1 MTWTI
6 RYIVLGFGLGCA
18 CRHNVISHG
27 HWALPALPEQNTLL
41 PPSTMSSPQSTS
53 PENNIHR
60 SRRPSVPIV
69 KPTPPPSNSSTMAKG
84 HSKKEPPFPPKRAPL
99 GEIRPPQN
107 PPIQGHSLPKK
118 VGRRSSKPILDW
130 FQRKLGGTARTRR
143 ASDVAHARVVNSD
156 RGGSTREKRRSGLTD
171 GSRELSRVQST
182 PSRGRLSS
190 ERDLRRL
197 SQVPP
202 SSFPSRSTTSPV
214 NVNDTTSVQ
223 EEQEGRG
230 DVSTYRSS
238 YARDSMWSPTSNLE
252 ADDDASV
259 RPLPPSSPP
268 SPSPSPSSSSY
279 LSNPRTFRSMTASTK
294 PTTLLSVDL
303 NGGMA
308 HIAQA
313 PPTPLTPARIPAHL
327 GGPAGSISFSAL
339 PPSPS
344 SSYSTSI
351 RLDMHPVQAP
361 QHTTH
366 HPRNNPRPS
375 SPPLDN
381 ASMLTLASSAFGI
394 PGARM
399 GVLGGTNDATSFSH
413 FSQFGGSR
421 IGAEDRS
428 SHIVVGDD
436 LDVEGD
442 RDVNASVRA
451 LRPRSSRRGSWESE
465 ASGWSASLGN
475 GIATGPGLGTHA
487 AVKDRSSRSLS
498 VKTGQISVEVPGNQ
512 DEESSSVGSNEDP
525 SNLSVVSGDGADR
538 QSSLHGG
545 STSTPFL
552 PSISGDTTEDSE
564 PQPPTPTRESET
576 TDSRKM
582 TETDFSGPSED
593 A

>member
-1 MTWTI
+1 M
-6 RYIVLGFGLGCA
+6 
-18 CRHNVISHG
+18 
-27 HWALPALPEQNTLL
+27 
-41 PPSTMSSPQSTS
+41 S
-53 PENNIHR
+53 PENIHR
-60 SRRPSVPIV
+60 SRPSVPAV
-69 KPTPPPSNSSTMAKG
+69 KTTPPPSNSSTMAKG
-84 HSKKEPPFPPKRAPL
+84 PSKKEKEPPFPPKRAPL

-107 PPIQGHSLPKK
+107 PIQGHSLPKK

-143 ASDVAHARVVNSD
+143 ASDASHARVVNSD
-156 RGGSTREKRRSGLTD
+156 RGGSTRDKRRSGLTD
-171 GSRELSRVQST
+171 GPRELSRVQST

-190 ERDLRRL
+190 ERELRRL
-197 SQVPP
+197 SQAPP
-202 SSFPSRSTTSPV
+202 SSFPSRSAVSPV

-223 EEQEGRG
+223 DEQEGRG

-238 YARDSMWSPTSNLE
+238 YARDSLWSPTSNLE

-279 LSNPRTFRSMTASTK
+279 LSNSRTFRSMAASTK

-313 PPTPLTPARIPAHL
+313 PPTPLTPSRIPAHL

-381 ASMLTLASSAFGI
+381 ASVLTLASSAFGI
-394 PGARM
+394 PGARI
-399 GVLGGTNDATSFSH
+399 GILGGTNDATSFSH

-421 IGAEDRS
+421 IGAEDRE
-428 SHIVVGDD
+428 SHLVLGDD

-442 RDVNASVRA
+442 RDVDASLRA

-465 ASGWSASLGN
+465 ASGWSARLGN

-487 AVKDRSSRSLS
+487 AVKERSLRSQS
-498 VKTGQISVEVPGNQ
+498 VKTGQMSVEVSGNQ
-512 DEESSSVGSNEDP
+512 DEESSSADAHSNEAP

-538 QSSLHGG
+538 QSSLRGG
-545 STSTPFL
+545 STSPPFL
-552 PSISGDTTEDSE
+552 PSTSGDTTEDSE
-564 PQPPTPTRESET
+564 PQPPTPTREPET
-576 TDSRKM
+576 IDPREM
-582 TETDFSGPSED
+582 TETSPVRVKTLD
-593 A
+593 